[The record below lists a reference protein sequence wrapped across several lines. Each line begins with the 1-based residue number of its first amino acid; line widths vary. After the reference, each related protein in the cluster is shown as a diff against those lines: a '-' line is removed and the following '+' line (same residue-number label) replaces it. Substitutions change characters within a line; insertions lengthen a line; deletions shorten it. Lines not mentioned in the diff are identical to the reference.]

1 MKKQIIPTV
10 VIAII
15 VSLILS
21 VIVNT
26 ASAQTPQEKLGVAV
40 RKYLEGNFV
49 GSVNDLEKVLKI
61 EPYNEKAKN
70 LLVKSCL
77 RLAQEPYEKKDYS
90 RALPWLEKALRYDP
104 ENKEVKNM
112 IAAARQPVKKQ
123 KPKQPARKK
132 TTTAAPI
139 RAVRTKKAPAPTGVT
154 LTDQQLAELISVT
167 AAPQAPA
174 RNGTLVLLGIV
185 IPLVAAGLIMWFLW
199 RFGSSVV
206 HTTALARNAMTEEAK
221 RQGEKLSSI
230 AEQQKQLLRVI
241 EQQEEYHKQDKHLQE
256 QFAKLVELWDEQAK
270 ATQETTKLTVK
281 GPDGESRTITDISP
295 QIRARAK
302 SVELIDSLFTD
313 SDIVRGLLTPFLE
326 DKNNRIRANAAV
338 VMYKHNPEIAMNAL
352 REMAVSE
359 DKWMRLSAAWG
370 LGEIGAQDGV
380 KLLEMLLDDSDED
393 VKQRARTS
401 LEKIVTK

>member
-1 MKKQIIPTV
+1 
-10 VIAII
+10 
-15 VSLILS
+15 
-21 VIVNT
+21 
-26 ASAQTPQEKLGVAV
+26 
-40 RKYLEGNFV
+40 
-49 GSVNDLEKVLKI
+49 
-61 EPYNEKAKN
+61 
-70 LLVKSCL
+70 
-77 RLAQEPYEKKDYS
+77 
-90 RALPWLEKALRYDP
+90 
-104 ENKEVKNM
+104 
-112 IAAARQPVKKQ
+112 
-123 KPKQPARKK
+123 
-132 TTTAAPI
+132 
-139 RAVRTKKAPAPTGVT
+139 VRTKKAPAPTGVT

-313 SDIVRGLLTPFLE
+313 SDIVRGLLTPFL
-326 DKNNRIRANAAV
+326 
-338 VMYKHNPEIAMNAL
+338 MQQ
-352 REMAVSE
+352 S
-359 DKWMRLSAAWG
+359 
-370 LGEIGAQDGV
+370 
-380 KLLEMLLDDSDED
+380 
-393 VKQRARTS
+393 
-401 LEKIVTK
+401 

>member
-1 MKKQIIPTV
+1 MKRWVIPTV
-10 VIAII
+10 VIAMV
-15 VSLILS
+15 VSLIMPG
-21 VIVNT
+21 IVNT

-49 GSVNDLEKVLKI
+49 GSVNDLEKILKI

-77 RLAQEPYEKKDYS
+77 KLAQEPYEKKDYS

-132 TTTAAPI
+132 TTTTAPI

-167 AAPQAPA
+167 AVPQAPA
-174 RNGTLVLLGIV
+174 RNGTLVLFGIV
-185 IPLVAAGLIMWFLW
+185 IPLVAAGLIIWFLW

-221 RQGEKLSSI
+221 RQSEKISSI
-230 AEQQKQLLRVI
+230 AEQQKQLLNVI
-241 EQQEEYHKQDKHLQE
+241 EQQEEYHKQKKYVDE
-256 QFAKLVELWDEQAK
+256 QLAKFIELWSEQVK
-270 ATQETTKLTVK
+270 TPEETTKLTIKDSK
-281 GPDGESRTITDISP
+281 GGVRTITDISSKV
-295 QIRARAK
+295 RARAK
-302 SVELIDSLFTD
+302 SVELIDSMFKD

-326 DKNNRIRANAAV
+326 DNNNRVRANACVA
-338 VMYKHNPEIAMNAL
+338 MHKHQPEMALNAL
-352 REMAVSE
+352 RQMVTSE
-359 DKWMRLSAAWG
+359 DKWMRLSAAWA
-370 LGEIGAQDGV
+370 LGKIGAQEGV

-393 VKQRARTS
+393 VKNRARAS

>member
-1 MKKQIIPTV
+1 VKKQIIPTV
-10 VIAII
+10 VIAIT

-21 VIVNT
+21 GIVNM
-26 ASAQTPQEKLGVAV
+26 ASAQTPQEKFGIAV

-61 EPYNEKAKN
+61 EPYNEKARN

-77 RLAQEPYEKKDYS
+77 KLAQEPYEKKDYS

-104 ENKEVKNM
+104 KNKEVKNM

-123 KPKQPARKK
+123 KSKQPVRKK
-132 TTTAAPI
+132 TTTAAP
-139 RAVRTKKAPAPTGVT
+139 AKVARTKKAPVPTGIT

-167 AAPQAPA
+167 AVPQAQA
-174 RNGTLVLLGIV
+174 RNGTLMLFGIV
-185 IPLVAAGLIMWFLW
+185 IPLVAAGLIIWFLW

-206 HTTALARNAMTEEAK
+206 HATALARNAMTEEAK
-221 RQGEKLSSI
+221 RQSEKFSSI
-230 AEQQKQLLRVI
+230 AEQQKQLLKVI
-241 EQQEEYHKQDKHLQE
+241 EQQEEYHKQEKHLQE
-256 QFAKLVELWDEQAK
+256 QFAKLVELWGEQAK
-270 ATQETTKLTVK
+270 TPQETTKLTVK
-281 GPDGESRTITDISP
+281 GPDGENRTITDISP

-313 SDIVRGLLTPFLE
+313 SDIVRGLLAPFLE

-338 VMYKHNPEIAMNAL
+338 VMYKHNPEIAMNTL

-370 LGEIGAQDGV
+370 LGEIGTQDGV